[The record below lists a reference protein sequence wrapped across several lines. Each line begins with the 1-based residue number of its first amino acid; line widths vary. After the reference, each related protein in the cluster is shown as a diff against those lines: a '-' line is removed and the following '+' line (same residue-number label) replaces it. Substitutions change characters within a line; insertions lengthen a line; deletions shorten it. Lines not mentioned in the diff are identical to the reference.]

1 MSDWDL
7 VKSVGNFWG
16 SRKTVGVLEENG
28 GAVGDCGELWESVV
42 REELCEMARVCLRPV

>member
-16 SRKTVGVLEENG
+16 SRKTVGVLEGN
-28 GAVGDCGELWESVV
+28 GELWETVESSGS
-42 REELCEMARVCLRPV
+42 L